1 MGALGS
7 SILASARLPTMDCSA
22 SPLSNNG
29 LWCLACLLFPESGS
43 EGFYFS
49 GLGGVGVG
57 TERQI
62 GGNRGSI
69 RGASGEHRGRNRH
82 NGIRWGRWP
91 DSLIS
96 GVVGEALE
104 EGSWCLG
111 EGGLWG
117 LGELHLEP
125 IMANLGATL
134 AHLGSILR

>member
-1 MGALGS
+1 M
-7 SILASARLPTMDCSA
+7 
-22 SPLSNNG
+22 
-29 LWCLACLLFPESGS
+29 
-43 EGFYFS
+43 
-49 GLGGVGVG
+49 G

-62 GGNRGSI
+62 GGDRGK
-69 RGASGEHRGRNRH
+69 SGEHPRSNRH

>member
-1 MGALGS
+1 MRGAVFLPRATPAQPTVALGFVV
-7 SILASARLPTMDCSA
+7 LD
-22 SPLSNNG
+22 
-29 LWCLACLLFPESGS
+29 PESGC

-62 GGNRGSI
+62 GGNPRSI
-69 RGASGEHRGRNRH
+69 RGASGEHPRRNRH

>member
-1 MGALGS
+1 MGASWSVLGGSWEALGASCGRLGTLLRSLGS
-7 SILASARLPTMDCSA
+7 LLGAFGSLLERL
-22 SPLSNNG
+22 G
-29 LWCLACLLFPESGS
+29 FLFPESGC

-49 GLGGVGVG
+49 GLGGLGVG

-62 GGNRGSI
+62 RGNPR
-69 RGASGEHRGRNRH
+69 RNRH

-111 EGGLWG
+111 EGGPWG
-117 LGELHLEP
+117 P
-125 IMANLGATL
+125 
-134 AHLGSILR
+134 LGSSILASARFPTMDCGA